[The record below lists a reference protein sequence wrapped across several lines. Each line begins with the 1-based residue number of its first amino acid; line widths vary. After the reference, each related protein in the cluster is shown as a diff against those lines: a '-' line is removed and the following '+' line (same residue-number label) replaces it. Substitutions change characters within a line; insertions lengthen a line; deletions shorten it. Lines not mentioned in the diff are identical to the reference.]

1 MPRPEKVRAVQD
13 IKERMEEAQAFFLT
27 EFRGLSVG
35 DLQRLRRS
43 LRESGAD
50 YRVVKMT
57 LARRAA
63 DELGFE
69 GVGDHLVG
77 PTALTF
83 AQTDAVATAKAL
95 DDYARENDKL
105 VVKLGVM
112 SGSVLFADDVSKLAK
127 IEPREVLLAKI
138 AGAAKAPLYQLA
150 GLLSAFTRDTASML
164 AQLLEKKESGEFVPA
179 GTAAAAAAPE
189 APAEAEAVDA
199 GPAATEEAAEEQP
212 APAAE
217 AEPETEA
224 PAEAVAEDEPSA
236 QAEPET
242 PTDDTDDDAAAKAE
256 EE

>member
-83 AQTDAVATAKAL
+83 AQTDAVATAKASTTTPG
-95 DDYARENDKL
+95 RTT
-105 VVKLGVM
+105 
-112 SGSVLFADDVSKLAK
+112 SSSSS
-127 IEPREVLLAKI
+127 
-138 AGAAKAPLYQLA
+138 
-150 GLLSAFTRDTASML
+150 SA
-164 AQLLEKKESGEFVPA
+164 
-179 GTAAAAAAPE
+179 
-189 APAEAEAVDA
+189 
-199 GPAATEEAAEEQP
+199 
-212 APAAE
+212 
-217 AEPETEA
+217 
-224 PAEAVAEDEPSA
+224 
-236 QAEPET
+236 
-242 PTDDTDDDAAAKAE
+242 
-256 EE
+256 

>member
-1 MPRPEKVRAVQD
+1 MPRPEKVKAVQD

-43 LRESGAD
+43 LSDAGAD
-50 YRVVKMT
+50 YKVVKMT

-83 AQTDAVATAKAL
+83 ARSDAVAAAKAL
-95 DDYARENDKL
+95 DDYAKDNEAL
-105 VVKLGVM
+105 VVKLGVLA
-112 SGSVLFADDVSKLAK
+112 GTVLPPEEVTKLAK

-150 GLLSAFTRDTASML
+150 GMMASFSRNTATMMS
-164 AQLLEKKESGEFVPA
+164 QLLEKKQAGEFVREVAAAEP
-179 GTAAAAAAPE
+179 AAAAEPE
-189 APAEAEAVDA
+189 PE
-199 GPAATEEAAEEQP
+199 PI
-212 APAAE
+212 
-217 AEPETEA
+217 AEPE
-224 PAEAVAEDEPSA
+224 PEPELEPT
-236 QAEPET
+236 AEPEAAAAT
-242 PTDDTDDDAAAKAE
+242 PAAGVEPKPAVESDVPTDDTDETAATAE